1 MLIMLKIPVLL
12 TLVLLSVGFQN
23 LVFTGTV
30 SSVKNIPNVSFS
42 SFPAR
47 LQFYP
52 RNDFDSAGVRF
63 AGSVNT
69 AGYDSLVV
77 KIYKSNLLWKNVS
90 VKLDY
95 NGGSAP
101 FNISPMIHSELSEYK
116 FILYAKSNS
125 LFDSIASRDSIVC
138 GDVYLINGQS
148 NSHPIN
154 PSANYRNEFCRS
166 FGKNTDINVYNP
178 ADTLWGLARGEDAVN
193 FHTGVW
199 GIKLQQYIVDAYGI
213 PVCILNGGSGGSRIE
228 HNLRNNSNHE
238 DLTTTYGRLLYRV
251 RKAGLQNSIKAMM
264 WYQGESNTDSSYY
277 NYINYFTQLRNAW
290 LENFPGMAKIYVF
303 QIRMGCVQTLRIYQT
318 QLRENLRKLKDHFP
332 EVELMSSVGVQGHDG
347 CHYNF
352 NGYNETALNIF
363 RLISRDFYHGTDTID
378 IEPPNIKSASFI
390 TPERDRI
397 RLIFEGS
404 STLVWPA
411 DTLGRS
417 LYSYFY
423 FDTVTYGV
431 VSSHS
436 VSGDTLILNL
446 TGTINAGNIS
456 YLPNIYYNGT
466 STVYQGPWLRNSKR
480 VGALSFYRFPI
491 SAFVSVEPET
501 LIPSD
506 FHLSQNYP
514 NPFNPETEITFGI
527 PQKSDAEINIYDVN
541 GKLISRLVKGEFDA
555 GSYTV
560 KWNAI
565 GFPSGIYFCSF
576 LSSGK
581 SLVKK
586 MVLVK

>member
-1 MLIMLKIPVLL
+1 MCSILIGLL
-12 TLVLLSVGFQN
+12 PHIY
-23 LVFTGTV
+23 
-30 SSVKNIPNVSFS
+30 SSVHQTSVHSIPNVTFS

-52 RNDFDSAGVRF
+52 RDISDSAEVKF
-63 AGSVNT
+63 AGSMNT
-69 AGYDSLVV
+69 TGYDSLIIRVFRNNV
-77 KIYKSNLLWKNVS
+77 LWKNLS
-90 VKLDY
+90 VKLNY
-95 NGGSAP
+95 IGSAAS
-101 FNISPMIHSELSEYK
+101 FVVSPKIHAELTEFK
-116 FILYAKSNS
+116 FVLYAKNNMT
-125 LFDSIASRDSIVC
+125 LDSVASRDSIIC

-166 FGKNTDINVYNP
+166 FGKNTDINIYNP

-199 GIKLQQYIVDAYGI
+199 GIKLQQYIVDTYGI

-277 NYINYFTQLRNAW
+277 NYINYFTQLRSAW
-290 LENFPGMAKIYVF
+290 FENFPGMNKIYVF
-303 QIRMGCVQTLRIYQT
+303 QVRMGCVQTLRIYQT
-318 QLRENLRKLKDHFP
+318 QLRENIRKLKDYFP
-332 EVELMSSVGVQGHDG
+332 ELELMSTVGVQGHDG

-378 IEPPNIKSASFI
+378 IEPPNIKSAAFI
-390 TPERDRI
+390 TPERDRL

-404 STLVWPA
+404 SNLVWPA

-431 VSSHS
+431 VSSHLI
-436 VSGDTLILNL
+436 SGDTLILNL
-446 TGTINAGNIS
+446 TGTVNAGNIS

-501 LIPSD
+501 VVPSD
-506 FHLSQNYP
+506 FYLSQNYP
-514 NPFNPETEITFGI
+514 NPFNPETVISFGL
-527 PQKSDAEINIYDVN
+527 PEKNEAEINIYDIN
-541 GKLISRLVKGEFDA
+541 GKLISRLIKGVF
-555 GSYTV
+555 GPGNYKV
-560 KWNAI
+560 KWNAE
-565 GFPSGIYFCSF
+565 GYSSGIYFYV
-576 LSSGK
+576 LSVAGK
-581 SLVKK
+581 KQTKK
-586 MVLVK
+586 MIVVK